1 MVSSS
6 SGGRTRKAVGRLALV
21 SSVTTT
27 AVTFWMR
34 RSLPSSSNLQAMI
47 ARILGNQS
55 DGRSSA
61 LAG

>member
-21 SSVTTT
+21 SSVTT